1 MFGLG
6 GPELLIILT
15 VLGVAIFAILPFII
29 NAYLAKSRG
38 KSVVLMLLLTIIFS
52 WIVTLILAFFPKIE
66 KADTNNRRLTQE
78 VGPPEGRFKL

>member
-6 GPELLIILT
+6 IPELLIILT
-15 VLGVAIFAILPFII
+15 VLGVAILPFII